1 MEEAAKEKEG
11 ATITEAKKGK
21 RKWLSRILNF
31 LMYGGWL
38 LVVAVILA
46 IVILISTLSKRTA
59 QVALQ

>member
-11 ATITEAKKGK
+11 TTITEGKKGK
-21 RKWLSRILNF
+21 RKWLSRVLNF

-46 IVILISTLSKRTA
+46 IVILFSTLGK
-59 QVALQ
+59 